1 MRLTVLN
8 ISYPLAQV
16 SACTAGGAEQILA
29 TIDEA
34 LVRAGHRSLVVAPFG
49 SRCAGLV
56 LPVSVSSHPFN
67 NHAMRRASQQYRES
81 INRVL
86 SRFSVD
92 IVHLH
97 GIDFL
102 DYLPEPGIP
111 VLVTLHLP
119 PSWYP
124 AEAFKLHRPQT
135 YLVCVSESQAQAC
148 PPYARITKI
157 IENGVRLDR
166 FHPGYRKGSYA
177 LSMGRICP
185 EKGFHLAME
194 AADAAGVPIFLAG
207 AVFEYVD
214 HLSYFQKFIR
224 PKLDHNHRF
233 LGPVGGDHKRTLLSG
248 AKCLLVPSLA
258 PETSSLV
265 AMEAMACGTPVIAF
279 RSGALCELIEH
290 NRTGFLVETVQEMA
304 EAISASTALD
314 LSLCRRAAG
323 ARFSAETMV
332 QQYLSTYQD
341 LVSRGSSGSEEIVL
355 AKLFAD

>member
-16 SACTAGGAEQILA
+16 SERTAGGAEQVLA
-29 TIDEA
+29 NLDEA
-34 LVRAGHRSLVVAPFG
+34 LVRAGHRSLVVAPLG

-56 LPVSVSSHPFN
+56 LPVSISRHQFDDD
-67 NHAMRRASQQYRES
+67 ARRGVPQLYRES
-81 INRVL
+81 IHRAR
-86 SRFSVD
+86 SQFSVD

-124 AEAFKLHRPQT
+124 PEAFRLRRPQT
-135 YLVCVSESQAQAC
+135 YFVCVSESQAQAC

-166 FHPGYRKGSYA
+166 FHPGYTKGSYV
-177 LSMGRICP
+177 LSMGRICR
-185 EKGFHLAME
+185 EKGFHLAIE
-194 AADAAGVPIFLAG
+194 AADAAGVPIWLAG
-207 AVFEYVD
+207 AVFAYAD
-214 HLSYFQKFIR
+214 HVSYFQKFIR

-233 LGPVGGDHKRTLLSG
+233 LGLVGGDHKRALLAG

-290 NRTGFLVETVQEMA
+290 GRTGFLVETVQEMA
-304 EAISASTALD
+304 EAISASSALD
-314 LSLCRRAAG
+314 LSLCRRSAE

-332 QQYLSTYQD
+332 QQYLGTYQD
-341 LVSRGSSGSEEIVL
+341 LVSCSSSGSAEIVL
-355 AKLFAD
+355 SEVGC